1 MKKYINREIS
11 WLSFNARVLQEA
23 SDETVP
29 LLERIRFLG
38 IYSNNLDEFYSVR
51 YSTILRSIQFKDVEI
66 VYQNIVPDQT
76 DEELIDEINEIVRQ
90 QRVQYD
96 DLHNQ
101 LFKELEN
108 YNIFV
113 IDDKSIPEA
122 IWNEIQN
129 ITNFIKL

>member
-1 MKKYINREIS
+1 MSNQFNPRDIT
-11 WLSFNARVLQEA
+11 WLAFNERVLQEA
-23 SDETVP
+23 MDENVP
-29 LLERIRFLG
+29 LHLRIRFLG

-101 LFKELEN
+101 L
-108 YNIFV
+108 
-113 IDDKSIPEA
+113 
-122 IWNEIQN
+122 
-129 ITNFIKL
+129 

>member
-76 DEELIDEINEIVRQ
+76 DEELIDEINEICLLYTSPSPR
-90 QRVQYD
+90 D
-96 DLHNQ
+96 
-101 LFKELEN
+101 
-108 YNIFV
+108 
-113 IDDKSIPEA
+113 
-122 IWNEIQN
+122 
-129 ITNFIKL
+129 